1 VNDFSRFDFVVE
13 SATSIAEMICR
24 SAVVEELYLRSV
36 SHATD
41 ELKRALIHLYAAI
54 MVYLSKTKSYF
65 HQNSASPY
73 KMFMLWDIS

>member
-36 SHATD
+36 SHVTD
-41 ELKRALIHLYAAI
+41 ELKRALNLYAAI

-65 HQNSASPY
+65 HQNSASLY